1 LFATASRGGQIV
13 SYLSDEFNLRG
24 TPFIPSASS
33 GRGRQVRSFDYCVDG
48 VDKVKVTDVAWLVPH
63 EHALNN
69 DGLPDFRVVAAFEV
83 EGFDVSLETIRAHLG
98 LYRRISRRH
107 GALVPCYIPLYARAI
122 HRPSYGDNSETVD
135 RKIARRLVLL
145 PANQNNVTVCDGRE
159 RRWLRAATATAVNL
173 ANAWLA

>member
-1 LFATASRGGQIV
+1 MPFPPESFEELFASICA
-13 SYLSDEFNLRG
+13 
-24 TPFIPSASS
+24 A
-33 GRGRQVRSFDYCVDG
+33 GRRKKFVVVPQFSFDYCLDG
-48 VDKVKVTDVAWLVPH
+48 IDKVKVTDVAWLVPH

-69 DGLPDFRVVAAFEV
+69 DGLPHFRVVAAFEV